1 MTATA
6 AQPQVANHSVSAA
19 NAVSS
24 PRPDD
29 AVYAGAATDWSVMPV
44 RRLLFRIEELI
55 QENKWE
61 DILEICHPVAEKRPD
76 LAAIGQDAALRS
88 KTAFALSHL
97 KRFNEAIAELQICVG
112 LEPENFLYQSALAFN
127 AYNSVWADKNREV
140 RLSAPLRKE
149 RVALAHDHFKK
160 AQTLRP
166 DNVTVFYREGMLY
179 KGIENKPPKALPLFL
194 RAVRNWEEAS
204 DREKEARHQERK
216 NYVKSL
222 YQAAGIALD
231 MGSPVKALE
240 LMEKCVAADERS
252 GHVEAIFKYF
262 GLGKIR
268 FAMNR
273 LPEAQDALNHALNH
287 RREHQPADFIFELS
301 GRVLLA
307 AGDADRALAAI
318 HRLPERRRRPWVRW
332 TESDILVVLGRIDE
346 ARKVLSS
353 AAKRDSLSRHKTLLK
368 LAQIEL
374 DAGRWDKVAV
384 HARAADGF
392 FRGKWGNSCAHAH
405 FFLGRAALKSGDR
418 NGAAAALDI
427 LAKHAPR
434 SQWRAD
440 LAAALGAT
448 P

>member
-6 AQPQVANHSVSAA
+6 VQPRAA
-19 NAVSS
+19 KDLGSPAKTVSS
-24 PRPDD
+24 PRP
-29 AVYAGAATDWSVMPV
+29 AGPAFVKSAEDGSVMPV

-76 LAAIGQDAALRS
+76 LAAIGQDVALRS
-88 KTAFALSHL
+88 KAAFALSHL

-127 AYNSVWADKNREV
+127 AYNSAWADKNREV
-140 RLSAPLRKE
+140 RLSAPLRKQ
-149 RVALAHDHFKK
+149 RIALAHAHFKK
-160 AQTLRP
+160 AQALRP

-204 DREKEARHQERK
+204 EREKDARHQERK
-216 NYVKSL
+216 NYIKSL

-231 MGSPVKALE
+231 MGSAVKAGE
-240 LMEKCVAADERS
+240 LMEKCIAADGRS
-252 GHVEAIFKYF
+252 GHVEPIFKYF

-273 LPEAQDALNHALNH
+273 LPEAEDALKAALNH
-287 RREHQPADFIFELS
+287 RRKNQPADFVFELM
-301 GRVLLA
+301 GRVLLGT
-307 AGDADRALAAI
+307 GDADRALNAI
-318 HRLPERRRRPWVRW
+318 FCVPERQRRPWVRW
-332 TESDILVVLGRIDE
+332 TEADILTALGRIDE
-346 ARKVLSS
+346 ARNALLS
-353 AAKRDSLSRHKTLLK
+353 AAKRDRLSLHKTLLK
-368 LAQIEL
+368 LAGIEL
-374 DAGRWDKVAV
+374 DAGRPDKAAA
-384 HARAADGF
+384 HARAADAF
-392 FRGKWGNSCAHAH
+392 FRDKWGNPCAHAH
-405 FFLGRAALKSGDR
+405 FFLGRAALK
-418 NGAAAALDI
+418 I

-440 LAAALGAT
+440 LGAALEKT